1 MFVRVVLFVCSFGC
15 ALTRERCCEH
25 SHQVWLLT
33 CLFWVGLRIVYA
45 RAVICGCRSAGQCVG
60 VLCLSVCFVFLS
72 LFFCW
77 LVVIFLVCARACLV
91 VSVCVRCACAS
102 VCVRARAFVC
112 VACLCVCAC
121 GWLGG
126 WIVFFCESALRVPPA
141 ETRLTVYRRLEI

>member
-1 MFVRVVLFVCSFGC
+1 M
-15 ALTRERCCEH
+15 
-25 SHQVWLLT
+25 WLLT

-102 VCVRARAFVC
+102 VCVCARVRLSVSRVC
-112 VACLCVCAC
+112 VFAHVVGLA
-121 GWLGG
+121 GG
-126 WIVFFCESALRVPPA
+126 SFFFVNLLYESP
-141 ETRLTVYRRLEI
+141 RRKPG

>member
-1 MFVRVVLFVCSFGC
+1 M
-15 ALTRERCCEH
+15 
-25 SHQVWLLT
+25 WLLT

-102 VCVRARAFVC
+102 VCVCARAFVC

-121 GWLGG
+121 GWFGALIFVPGKGSGPGFSLCFQAFRPSTGG
-126 WIVFFCESALRVPPA
+126 VL
-141 ETRLTVYRRLEI
+141 TRGRRILLS